1 MYGLQGVKSFNLG
14 VSDMSEAQSDNN
26 EREFALERLIFWVN
40 QDSQL
45 GWPEYLPTYVSQ
57 GP

>member
-26 EREFALERLIFWVN
+26 EREFALERLIF
-40 QDSQL
+40 
-45 GWPEYLPTYVSQ
+45 
-57 GP
+57 